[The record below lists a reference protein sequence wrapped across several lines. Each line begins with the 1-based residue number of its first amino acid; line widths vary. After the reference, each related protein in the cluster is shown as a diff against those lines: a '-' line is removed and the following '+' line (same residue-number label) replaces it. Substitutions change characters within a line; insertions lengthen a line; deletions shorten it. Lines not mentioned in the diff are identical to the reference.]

1 MNQPIR
7 DPLPDPVNPD
17 LIEAFRTL
25 ATANISDNLERQPGA
40 IGLRPFHNGAPMA
53 GTAFT
58 VRTRAGD
65 NKVIHEALDLVRPG
79 DVLVV
84 DGDGDM
90 SRALIGE
97 IMCAIARKRGAAGFV
112 LDGAIRDVDAIARTP
127 FPVFARAVIHR
138 GPYKNGP
145 GEINVPVSIG
155 GMVVCPGDIVV
166 GDSDGVVA
174 FAPTIAPDL
183 LAAVRTQEHKE
194 AEILRTIEEGSYSG
208 VYAGKG

>member
-1 MNQPIR
+1 MNQPLR
-7 DPLPDPVNPD
+7 NPLPAPVSPD
-17 LIEAFRTL
+17 LIEAFRAL

-40 IGLRPFHNGAPMA
+40 VGLRPFHDGTPMA

-97 IMCAIARKRGAAGFV
+97 IMCAIAKKRGVAGFV
-112 LDGAIRDVDAIARTP
+112 LDGAIRDVDAIARAP

-145 GEINVPVSIG
+145 GDINVPVAVG
-155 GMVVCPGDIVV
+155 GMVVRPGDMVV
-166 GDSDGVVA
+166 GDGDGVVA
-174 FAPTIAPDL
+174 FDPAMATDL
-183 LAAVRTQEHKE
+183 LAAVRAQERKE
-194 AEILRTIEEGSYSG
+194 AEILRAIEEGTYTG
-208 VYAGKG
+208 AYAGKN